1 VIDSLTKKMNKNS
14 KELYQLSIREMP
26 TLDRSGGTSAI
37 SLETSQ
43 NRLGLSAGRMK
54 F

>member
-1 VIDSLTKKMNKNS
+1 MSKNS
-14 KELYQLSIREMP
+14 KELYQLSIREMQ

-43 NRLGLSAGRMK
+43 NKLGLSAGRMK

>member
-1 VIDSLTKKMNKNS
+1 MIGSQQTNMSMNG
-14 KELYQLSIREMP
+14 KELYQLSIREML

-37 SLETSQ
+37 SLGTSQ
-43 NRLGLSAGRMK
+43 NKLGLSAGRMK